1 MQKFLQVIFK
11 NFLLTT
17 ELQYSKIIIQTCRQ
31 NILWVQVYCLF
42 ICFFILTLVSLISC
56 SKVVTQFIK
65 SLTFLGKVSSG
76 FKKANLVLMTR
87 DATENDRNVS
97 TKTVAATFENYFG
110 SAEVSSEKVWEKFGF
125 FDARKS
131 ENSLKKVN
139 FPKNT
144 LIYLNQSYLTVKEN
158 KKIFYCDYFIT
169 GQLSESSNPPQDV
182 SSHTLKENEVEMV
195 TSRYDLDM
203 SEFKGL
209 Y

>member
-1 MQKFLQVIFK
+1 
-11 NFLLTT
+11 
-17 ELQYSKIIIQTCRQ
+17 
-31 NILWVQVYCLF
+31 
-42 ICFFILTLVSLISC
+42 
-56 SKVVTQFIK
+56 
-65 SLTFLGKVSSG
+65 
-76 FKKANLVLMTR
+76 MTR

-97 TKTVAATFENYFG
+97 SKTVAATFENYFG
-110 SAEVSSEKVWEKFGF
+110 SAEVSSEKVWEKVGF

-131 ENSLKKVN
+131 ENSLEKVN

-158 KKIFYCDYFIT
+158 KKIFYRNYFIT
-169 GQLSESSNPPQDV
+169 GQISESSNPPEDV

-209 Y
+209 YETIGYLVDSILYVIQVSLRRCFSIMDLTVKNQNFIFT